1 MPTPRIICGLM
12 VVSLGWV
19 GSCSGEEP
27 SARERLPLYEYGI
40 VGLAAHFPHY
50 LGSDE
55 YQSYVFPLPYFVY
68 RGEVLKADRD
78 GVRTI
83 FFRHQQWETDISL
96 AGNPPA
102 GDNQARQ
109 GMEDLDALGEIG
121 PALNYYFFD
130 NGERDNLYLQ
140 ATLRAA
146 FSFDFEGGVEIR
158 HQGYVSDLSVIF
170 HESRLFRAQRL
181 RFHLSTGIRFG
192 DADMHS
198 YFYEVGQEDATA
210 ARRQYQAEGGYGG
223 LQLSGS
229 ITKELTDSLAVSCYG
244 RWANLDGAVYED
256 SPLVATRNNA
266 FLGAMLV
273 WKIGESTEAAP

>member
-1 MPTPRIICGLM
+1 MSTPWIFCGLL
-12 VVSLGWV
+12 VATLGWATP
-19 GSCSGEEP
+19 CFGEEP
-27 SARERLPLYEYGI
+27 STRERLPLYEYGI

-50 LGSDE
+50 LGADE

-109 GMEDLDALGEIG
+109 GMEDLDALGEVG
-121 PALNYYFFD
+121 PALNYYLFD
-130 NGERDNLYLQ
+130 QGERDNLYFQ

-146 FSFDFEGGVEIR
+146 FSFDFEGGVEVR

-170 HESRLFRAQRL
+170 HDSRLFRAQRL
-181 RFHLSTGIRFG
+181 RFHLSSGIRFG
-192 DADMHS
+192 DAGMHG
-198 YFYEVGQEDATA
+198 YFYEVGEEDATV
-210 ARRQYQAEGGYGG
+210 ARPSYRAEGGYGG

-229 ITKELTDSLAVSCYG
+229 ITRELTDSLALSCYG
-244 RWANLDGAVYED
+244 RWANLNGAVYED

-266 FLGAMLV
+266 FLGLMLV